1 MACSAGW
8 RQGPFWVMGAAAVA
22 SGALCVL
29 LPETLGAP
37 QPDTL
42 ADVERNAR
50 RPQAALRYQVGAHVP
65 PGCVGGF
72 EIFDGAWASVCTH
85 GPQGTDA
92 HILCRQKV
100 RVDAPLILM
109 PFLGVSYTC

>member
-50 RPQAALRYQVGAHVP
+50 RPQAALRYQVRM
-65 PGCVGGF
+65 
-72 EIFDGAWASVCTH
+72 
-85 GPQGTDA
+85 
-92 HILCRQKV
+92 CRQAAQIGCFV
-100 RVDAPLILM
+100 Y
-109 PFLGVSYTC
+109 LGACVYMYVQE